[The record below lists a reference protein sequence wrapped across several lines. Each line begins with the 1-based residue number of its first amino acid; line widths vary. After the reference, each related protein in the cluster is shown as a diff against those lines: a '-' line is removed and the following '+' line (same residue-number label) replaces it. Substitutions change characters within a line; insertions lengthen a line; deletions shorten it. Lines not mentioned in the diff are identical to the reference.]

1 MYPLRRPIVL
11 GSSFLLGIAIAVV
24 AQPVRGTAEQLAALP
39 PSATP
44 APPTLTLPEVIVR
57 PEQYAL
63 PYTNGGGPRVSSY
76 SIPSTE
82 HRGWSLDA
90 ADPALHPY
98 TSGLGPRVSSNHA
111 LPVERYEVPA
121 DYESNVAMHPYT
133 SLQGPCPEGGN
144 AGPDI
149 CKRLISAS
157 KYRPSR
163 EGH

>member
-57 PEQYAL
+57 PERYAL

-76 SIPSTE
+76 SIPATE
-82 HRGWSLDA
+82 HRGWSLGA
-90 ADPALHPY
+90 ALRPY

-111 LPVERYEVPA
+111 LPIEHYEVPA
-121 DYESNVAMHPYT
+121 DYDSNVAMHPYT

-144 AGPDI
+144 SGADI

-157 KYRPSR
+157 KYRRSGD
-163 EGH
+163 GH

>member
-24 AQPVRGTAEQLAALP
+24 AQPARSTADQLAALP
-39 PSATP
+39 PFATP
-44 APPTLTLPEVIVR
+44 APPTLTLPGVIVR
-57 PEQYAL
+57 PEQYAP
-63 PYTNGGGPRVSSY
+63 PYSNGGGPRASSY
-76 SIPSTE
+76 STPSAE
-82 HRGWSLDA
+82 HRGWSLGA

-111 LPVERYEVPA
+111 LPVEHYEMPA

-157 KYRPSR
+157 KYRPSH